1 MSRIKQKVGIK
12 GSQKWLQIYVQDNPE
27 LLQPANYPK
36 LTWLSPLADDD
47 YAEYQD
53 GSFLDLLGVNHL
65 KPQLK
70 KFWPHKGPVWDG
82 LAVANNAVFL
92 IEAKAHLSEFF
103 TPATSASNKSRALIK
118 KSLKK
123 VSNELGANPKAHWSE
138 AFYQY
143 SNRLAHL
150 WFLRSNGVNAK
161 MVFVSFVGD
170 HEMHGPESELEW
182 TAVFKAADYV
192 LGLPKRHELSNHIIH
207 VYPNVRSL

>member
-12 GSQKWLQIYVQDNPE
+12 GSQKWLQICVQFYPE

-53 GSFLDLLGVNHL
+53 GSFLNLLGVKHL
-65 KPQLK
+65 KSQLK
-70 KFWPHKGPVWDG
+70 EFWPHKGPVWDG
-82 LAVANNAVFL
+82 LALAKDTVFL
-92 IEAKAHLSEFF
+92 IEAKAHLNEFF
-103 TPATSASNKSRALIK
+103 TPATSASNKSRAVINN
-118 KSLKK
+118 SLTK
-123 VSNELGANPKAHWSE
+123 VSNELGANPKASWSE

-150 WFLRSNGVNAK
+150 WFLRSNGINAK

-170 HEMHGPESELEW
+170 NEMQGPESELEW
-182 TAVFKAADYV
+182 AAIFKAADYV
-192 LGLPKRHELSNHIIH
+192 LGLPKKHKLSKHIIH
-207 VYPNVRSL
+207 VYPNVHSL